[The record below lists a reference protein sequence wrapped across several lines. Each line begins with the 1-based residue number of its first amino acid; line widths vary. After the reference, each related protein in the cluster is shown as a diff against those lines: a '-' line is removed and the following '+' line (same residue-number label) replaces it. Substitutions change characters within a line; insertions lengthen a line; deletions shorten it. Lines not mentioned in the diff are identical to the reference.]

1 MRPHTPRVWE
11 MNLAP
16 AGAQLLFVIEED
28 GRDPGEIFNSQ
39 NISRSIQESEM
50 GYGKKYDL
58 L

>member
-1 MRPHTPRVWE
+1 